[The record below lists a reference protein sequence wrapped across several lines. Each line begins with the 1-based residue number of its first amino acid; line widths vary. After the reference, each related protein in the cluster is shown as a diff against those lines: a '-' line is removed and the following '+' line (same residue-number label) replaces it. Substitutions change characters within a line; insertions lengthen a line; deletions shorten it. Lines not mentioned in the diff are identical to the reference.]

1 MVKRPTGSGGEPSSP
16 NCGASAEGRARHL
29 FFFLYPLKKPST
41 RADTGVM
48 AEETTEATQ
57 EDLVSSTPEV
67 PEGTDA
73 PVEAASEAEEQAAAE
88 STTEAEPEP
97 QALADVAAAPAEPE
111 NTAQQ
116 IAAPEASEPEQPKE
130 PDELQP
136 FIDKA
141 FETIQHDVEIDELDK
156 FLRAHI
162 KTFREEWDIWP
173 DSAKDAYVHMMA
185 SQHIQRKAARTR
197 IMNYEEFKLPVPS
210 AQTTL
215 FESIQ
220 QSQIKPKKCIP
231 VLLMP
236 PNLRPTYSLKK

>member
-1 MVKRPTGSGGEPSSP
+1 
-16 NCGASAEGRARHL
+16 
-29 FFFLYPLKKPST
+29 
-41 RADTGVM
+41 M
-48 AEETTEATQ
+48 AEETTEVAQEEIAT
-57 EDLVSSTPEV
+57 STTEV
-67 PEGTDA
+67 PEGADA
-73 PVEAASEAEEQAAAE
+73 PLDAASADPEQAAAE
-88 STTEAEPEP
+88 TKRQPETQAEATSEAATPDNTPTQGATPDAST
-97 QALADVAAAPAEPE
+97 PATP
-111 NTAQQ
+111 T
-116 IAAPEASEPEQPKE
+116 E

-141 FETIQHDVEIDELDK
+141 FETIQHEVESDALNK

-173 DSAKDAYVHMMA
+173 DSAKDAYVHMMT
-185 SQHIQRKAARTR
+185 SQLVQRKAARTR

-215 FESIQ
+215 LESLK